1 MFDEPTSYL
10 DVKQRLTVSNV
21 IRKYTLG
28 SNQESYVILVEHD
41 LSILDYMSDY
51 V

>member
-1 MFDEPTSYL
+1 
-10 DVKQRLTVSNV
+10 VSNV
-21 IRKYTLG
+21 IWKYTLG
-28 SNQESYVILVEHD
+28 NNQESYVLLVEHD